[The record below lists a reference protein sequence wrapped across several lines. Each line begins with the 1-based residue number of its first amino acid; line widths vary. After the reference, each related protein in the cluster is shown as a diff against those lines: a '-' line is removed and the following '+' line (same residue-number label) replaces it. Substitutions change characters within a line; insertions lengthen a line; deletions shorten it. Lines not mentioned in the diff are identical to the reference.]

1 MFVSGNDRS
10 VCYIHFHGARLFFF
24 NSLLVI
30 VPHPRI
36 MIQQKHLTWQET
48 MNVASLA
55 RSIYIYLF
63 GLQPQIQMI
72 TRLCILSQIAGVPLS
87 CDKYILGYFGDTQ

>member
-55 RSIYIYLF
+55 RSIYIYIGVSAAPINRYLNRLLSGVASTLWKNMF
-63 GLQPQIQMI
+63 VKSEIIPQI
-72 TRLCILSQIAGVPLS
+72 
-87 CDKYILGYFGDTQ
+87 